1 VDYSPKSP
9 TYSPS
14 TPTDQSPVSVKFGSP
29 LEPDYSPGTPM
40 YSPDGTPTYSP
51 DTIAEFVAKPTGSD
65 ISTIPD
71 YSPSS
76 PSGPG
81 TPDEISK

>member
-1 VDYSPKSP
+1 
-9 TYSPS
+9 
-14 TPTDQSPVSVKFGSP
+14 VKFGSP
-29 LEPDYSPGTPM
+29 LEPDYTPGTPM

-51 DTIAEFVAKPTGSD
+51 DTASEFTAKQPKKERLGV
-65 ISTIPD
+65 PD

-81 TPDEISK
+81 TPDEIGK